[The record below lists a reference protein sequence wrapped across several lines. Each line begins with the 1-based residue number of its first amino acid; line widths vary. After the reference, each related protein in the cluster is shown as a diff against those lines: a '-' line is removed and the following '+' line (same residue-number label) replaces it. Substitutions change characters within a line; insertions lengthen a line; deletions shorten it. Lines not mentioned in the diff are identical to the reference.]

1 MGFNLIISQFDEH
14 NEVTIM
20 LAKKFKVTNI
30 VMFVKKD
37 DSSKFR
43 ELKKLYEK
51 VETKC
56 LIEEIMLEPGD
67 SKIIKDV
74 IDLKKEKE
82 ILINLTGG
90 ERINSLIL
98 LKIAME
104 LKLQSIYV
112 DLLNKKRYILGQE
125 FRVIT
130 EQLEDMT
137 IEDITKLSGAN
148 ILEDSSYLCSKKEI
162 VDLTREILRHLQ
174 LWHKYKQRLYD
185 NNIFNHDYKD
195 TSKVIVN
202 KDLLTKEELTIVS
215 NTLAYLKE
223 TAGLEYSNKGN
234 EIFVTFKNNYL
245 KGFLFK
251 SGTWLEVLTNI
262 VINEIKEV
270 DEVMSSVIFLWNEG
284 KRIRNELDVVAV
296 KDSILLCI
304 SCKDSDK
311 YDEDTLNELEVYSNR
326 LGGPKAIKILVA
338 TKQPIKISVVDRAKE
353 MGINL
358 VIVDKNIDSFKKQ
371 LINIIKK

>member
-1 MGFNLIISQFDEH
+1 MGFSLIISQFDEH

-20 LAKKFKVTNI
+20 LAKKFNVINI
-30 VMFVKKD
+30 VMLVQKEDLPKI
-37 DSSKFR
+37 R
-43 ELKKLYEK
+43 ELKKIEDTLY
-51 VETKC
+51 
-56 LIEEIMLEPGD
+56 IEEVILEPGD
-67 SKIIKDV
+67 SDCIKDT
-74 IDLKKEKE
+74 IDSKKDRD

-98 LKIAME
+98 LKIAIE

-112 DLLNKKRYILGQE
+112 DLLNKKRYILGE
-125 FRVIT
+125 NFRVIK

-137 IEDITKLSGAN
+137 IEDITKLAGAN
-148 ILEDSSYLCSKKEI
+148 IVDDSSYLCSKKEI
-162 VDLTREILRHLQ
+162 VDLTKEILRHLE

-185 NNIFNHDYKD
+185 NNTFKHDYKD
-195 TSKVIVN
+195 TSKVIIN
-202 KDLLTKEELTIVS
+202 KYLLIKEELTIVS
-215 NTLAYLKE
+215 NTLKYLKE
-223 TAGLEYSNKGN
+223 TGGLEYYNKGS

-251 SGTWLEVLTNI
+251 SGTWLEVLTNV

-270 DEVMSSVIFLWNEG
+270 DEVKSSVIFLWSEG
-284 KRIRNELDVVAV
+284 AKRVRNELDVIAV
-296 KDSILLCI
+296 KDSVLLCI

-311 YDEDTLNELEVYSNR
+311 YDENALNELEVYSNR

-338 TKQPIKISVVDRAKE
+338 TKQPIKVSVIDRAKE

-358 VIVDKNIDSFKKQ
+358 VIVDKNIDAFKKK
-371 LINIIKK
+371 LTSIIKK

>member
-1 MGFNLIISQFDEH
+1 MGFSLIISQFDEH

-20 LAKKFKVTNI
+20 LAKKFNVINI
-30 VMFVKKD
+30 VMLVQKEDLPKI
-37 DSSKFR
+37 R
-43 ELKKLYEK
+43 ELKKIEDTLY
-51 VETKC
+51 
-56 LIEEIMLEPGD
+56 IEEVILEPGD
-67 SKIIKDV
+67 SDCIKDT
-74 IDLKKEKE
+74 IDSKKDRD

-98 LKIAME
+98 LKIAIE

-112 DLLNKKRYILGQE
+112 DLLNKKRYILGE
-125 FRVIT
+125 NFRVIK

-137 IEDITKLSGAN
+137 IEDITKLAGAN
-148 ILEDSSYLCSKKEI
+148 IVDDSSYLCSKKEI
-162 VDLTREILRHLQ
+162 VDLTKEILRHLE

-185 NNIFNHDYKD
+185 NNTFKHDYKD
-195 TSKVIVN
+195 TSKVIIN
-202 KDLLTKEELTIVS
+202 KYLLSKEELTIVS
-215 NTLAYLKE
+215 NTLKYLKE
-223 TAGLEYSNKGN
+223 TGGLEYYNKGS

-251 SGTWLEVLTNI
+251 SGTWLEVLTNV

-270 DEVMSSVIFLWNEG
+270 DEVKSSVIFLWSEG
-284 KRIRNELDVVAV
+284 AKRVRNELDVIAV
-296 KDSILLCI
+296 KDSVLLCI

-311 YDEDTLNELEVYSNR
+311 YDENALNELEVYSNR

-338 TKQPIKISVVDRAKE
+338 TKQPIKVSVIDRAKE

-358 VIVDKNIDSFKKQ
+358 VIVDKNIDAFKKK
-371 LINIIKK
+371 LTSIIKK